1 MSGRHLTGDVS
12 LDDEII
18 FMNDEAA
25 VNIPL
30 RKSSSLGRGGRGAG
44 GGVAN
49 GDDVDARLGGSRFS
63 RPSTSSSFT
72 RPHNSF
78 ASSRKPCYHSP
89 EDDDDVSE
97 NDGDDDGM
105 GGFGDLDS
113 LRDDDSVDLRRREA
127 AEEQRVRQQ
136 QVQADEARRREA
148 EKRRQSVADIERRRE
163 EEEQRRRREKEER
176 EEGQGRRASK
186 SRSRRHSQDD
196 EFGLQQQQ
204 STTSGPNKQGKKGL
218 LSSLRPS
225 QWGTVSSPSGSSSR
239 SGGGGLSQIKEDNT
253 FGGRGDKRKEKMM
266 GKKELSNSRKLLK
279 AALGGEPKKK
289 KKKTQG
295 LSQSLTQQQQAHPVA
310 LTQTP
315 AVDEDDRF
323 SFGKSF
329 SMSQAPPQSK
339 SPDEPVEPTDNIA
352 LDNPA
357 TPQKK
362 GIDQMYQRNVIST
375 TPTKKNT
382 QNPGPIESSVADYTY
397 DCNLL
402 NRRSVLYGYDP
413 LDSNDPRHNLTSI
426 SVECVV
432 EKRDWE
438 FLNICKCKVISST
451 DGRAE
456 EGAELWVALKK
467 DFEKLEAVGDRIKFW
482 GAEIHDGVVFGT
494 DRYEEIGNDDRGGTK
509 TGEVEI

>member
-1 MSGRHLTGDVS
+1 MR
-12 LDDEII
+12 
-18 FMNDEAA
+18 
-25 VNIPL
+25 
-30 RKSSSLGRGGRGAG
+30 
-44 GGVAN
+44 
-49 GDDVDARLGGSRFS
+49 
-63 RPSTSSSFT
+63 
-72 RPHNSF
+72 
-78 ASSRKPCYHSP
+78 
-89 EDDDDVSE
+89 
-97 NDGDDDGM
+97 
-105 GGFGDLDS
+105 
-113 LRDDDSVDLRRREA
+113 
-127 AEEQRVRQQ
+127 
-136 QVQADEARRREA
+136 
-148 EKRRQSVADIERRRE
+148 
-163 EEEQRRRREKEER
+163 
-176 EEGQGRRASK
+176 
-186 SRSRRHSQDD
+186 
-196 EFGLQQQQ
+196 
-204 STTSGPNKQGKKGL
+204 
-218 LSSLRPS
+218 
-225 QWGTVSSPSGSSSR
+225 
-239 SGGGGLSQIKEDNT
+239 
-253 FGGRGDKRKEKMM
+253 

-279 AALGGEPKKK
+279 AALGEPKKK

-295 LSQSLTQQQQAHPVA
+295 LSQSLTQQQQAHPAA

-329 SMSQAPPQSK
+329 SMSQGEKNSWMSAARPERDRVPRERGDREPKRELLYSKDRARQLLCDSLRSSHRANSFIAAPPQSK

-451 DGRAE
+451 DGRAK

-509 TGEVEI
+509 TAKTGEVEI